1 MFDQRLFM
9 KLIAR
14 CARNEVEYPES
25 KQYKRLKEIAPNI
38 TAAERLLRVEV
49 EQAKNKKE
57 KNNK

>member
-1 MFDQRLFM
+1 M

-14 CARNEVEYPES
+14 CARNEIEYPES

-38 TAAERLLRVEV
+38 TAAERLFRAEV